1 MNRELICIC
10 CPMGCRIN
18 VTAEDGVITEV
29 TGNTCPRGKEYAVSE
44 LTAPVRM
51 VTSSVKT
58 DGGVCVP
65 VKTAA
70 PVPKEKIMDVMKE
83 IKETRTVLPVK
94 MGDVIIYDVAGTGIN
109 IIATR
114 SSDLT

>member
-10 CPMGCRIN
+10 CPMGCRIT
-18 VTAEDGVITEV
+18 VTTEDGVITDV

-51 VTSSVKT
+51 VTSFVKT

-65 VKTAA
+65 VKTAS
-70 PVPKEKIMDVMKE
+70 PVPKEKIKDVMKE
-83 IKETRTVLPVK
+83 IKQIQAVLPVK
-94 MGDVIIYDVAGTGIN
+94 MGDVIINDVAGTGIN

-114 SSDLT
+114 STDLT